1 MGRPA
6 AAPVAATRS
15 NAKAPARWPNKALGV
30 LEDTLARLAGC
41 ETNAAG
47 MDRQMTA
54 IDRMAAMG
62 VDALRDGNALLAQ
75 QILLDIQQ
83 RTATVRHTAANIAR
97 DAGAARVALAG
108 ARVGE
113 YGE

>member
-1 MGRPA
+1 MGRQA

-15 NAKAPARWPNKALGV
+15 NAKTAARWPNKALGV
-30 LEDTLARLAGC
+30 LEDTLTRLAGVGAC
-41 ETNAAG
+41 ARA

-54 IDRMAAMG
+54 IDRMAAAG
-62 VDALRDGNALLAQ
+62 VDAVSAGNTLLAQ

-83 RTATVRHTAANIAR
+83 RTATVRHTAATILG
-97 DAGAARVALAG
+97 DAGAASAALAG

>member
-6 AAPVAATRS
+6 AAPVAPRG
-15 NAKAPARWPNKALGV
+15 NAKVAARWPNKALGV
-30 LEDTLARLAGC
+30 LEDTIVRLAGIG
-41 ETNAAG
+41 AHARS
-47 MDRQMTA
+47 MDKQMTA
-54 IDRMAAMG
+54 IDRMAAAG
-62 VDALRDGNALLAQ
+62 VDAVSAGNMLLAQ

-83 RTATVRHTAANIAR
+83 RTATVRHTSATILG
-97 DAGAARVALAG
+97 DAGAASAALAG

>member
-1 MGRPA
+1 MGRQA
-6 AAPVAATRS
+6 AAPVAATHS

-30 LEDTLARLAGC
+30 LENTLAQLAGIG
-41 ETNAAG
+41 AHARS
-47 MDRQMTA
+47 MDKQMVA
-54 IDRMAAMG
+54 IDRMAAAG
-62 VDALRDGNALLAQ
+62 VDAVSAGNTLLAQ

-83 RTATVRHTAANIAR
+83 RTATVRHTAATILG
-97 DAGAARVALAG
+97 DAGAASAALAG